1 MTNKTQTT
9 PSQPIIVVSGAT
21 GTTGKEVV
29 KQLSQNKGIKVRAAV
44 HSLEKAKE
52 LPSTVEVV
60 QMEYEQP
67 ETVLAAFAGATKLY
81 LVPPSDPNR
90 DRSKLA
96 PIMLEAAKKAG
107 IEYIVLIS
115 AIGIDREPI
124 LPTDRES
131 YLQVEDLVASS
142 GISYTILRASWFNQ
156 NFISP
161 VFFGLQIQQG
171 ILSLPVGEGK
181 AGWIDTRDIAAVAVT
196 VLTQKGHENKL
207 YNLTGSQ
214 LLTTSEVT
222 AILSQVAGREIK
234 FMDIPEEA
242 YAQAV
247 RSFGVREET
256 IKKMLDLMRKWR
268 LNVHDFIT
276 QDVEKIT
283 GKKPISFEQFAID
296 HAYLLRESDH
306 SKQEVIAQ

>member
-1 MTNKTQTT
+1 MTSQTAS
-9 PSQPIIVVSGAT
+9 SQPIIVVSGAT

-29 KQLSQNKGIKVRAAV
+29 KQLSQIKDIKVRAAV

-52 LPSTVEVV
+52 LHGNVEVV

-90 DRSKLA
+90 DRAQLA
-96 PIMLEAAKKAG
+96 PIMIEAAKKAG
-107 IEYIVLIS
+107 IQYIVLIS
-115 AIGIDREPI
+115 AIGIDREPV
-124 LPTDRES
+124 LPTDQVS
-131 YLQVEDLVASS
+131 YLDVEEKVANS
-142 GISYTILRASWFNQ
+142 GINYTILRASWFNQ

-161 VFFGLQIQQG
+161 VFFGPQIQQG
-171 ILSLPVGEGK
+171 ILTLPVGEGK
-181 AGWIDTRDIAAVAVT
+181 TGWIDTRDIAAVAAK
-196 VLTQKGHENKL
+196 VLTQTGHENKL
-207 YNLTGSQ
+207 YNLTGPE

-222 AILSQVAGREIK
+222 DVLSRVAGREIK
-234 FMDIPEEA
+234 FIDIPEEA

-247 RSFGVREET
+247 RNFGVREET
-256 IKKMLDLMRKWR
+256 IQKMLDLMRKWR

-276 QDVEKIT
+276 QDVEQIT

-296 HAYLLRESDH
+296 HAYLLGQSDLNR
-306 SKQEVIAQ
+306 QEVLAQ

>member
-1 MTNKTQTT
+1 MTSQTT
-9 PSQPIIVVSGAT
+9 SSQPIIVVSGAT

-29 KQLSQNKGIKVRAAV
+29 KQLSQIKDIKVRAAV

-52 LPSTVEVV
+52 LPGNVEVV

-90 DRSKLA
+90 DRAQLA
-96 PIMLEAAKKAG
+96 PIMIEAAKKAG
-107 IEYIVLIS
+107 IQYIVLIS
-115 AIGIDREPI
+115 AIGIDQEPI
-124 LPTDRES
+124 LPTDQVS
-131 YLQVEDLVASS
+131 YLDVEEKVASS
-142 GISYTILRASWFNQ
+142 GINYTILRASWFNQ

-161 VFFGLQIQQG
+161 VFFGPQIQQG
-171 ILSLPVGEGK
+171 MLTLPVGEGK
-181 AGWIDTRDIAAVAVT
+181 TGWIDTRDIAAVAAK
-196 VLTQKGHENKL
+196 VLTQTGHENKL
-207 YNLTGSQ
+207 YNLTGPE

-222 AILSQVAGREIK
+222 DVLSRVAGREIK
-234 FMDIPEEA
+234 FIDIPEEA

-247 RSFGVREET
+247 RNFGVREET
-256 IKKMLDLMRKWR
+256 IQKMLDLMRKWR

-276 QDVEKIT
+276 QDVEQIT

-296 HAYLLRESDH
+296 HAYLLGQSDP
-306 SKQEVIAQ
+306 SRQEVLAQ

>member
-52 LPSTVEVV
+52 LPKTVEVV

-81 LVPPSDPNR
+81 LVPPSDPHR

-96 PIMLEAAKKAG
+96 PIMVEAAKKAG

-124 LPTDRES
+124 LPADREL
-131 YLQVEDLVASS
+131 YLQVEDLVVSS
-142 GISYTILRASWFNQ
+142 GISYTVLRASWFNQ

-161 VFFGLQIQQG
+161 MFFGPQIQQG

-181 AGWIDTRDIAAVAVT
+181 AGWIDTRDIAAVAAI
-196 VLTQKGHENKL
+196 VLTQRGHDNKI
-207 YNLTGSQ
+207 YNLTGPQ
-214 LLTTSEVT
+214 LLTTNEVT
-222 AILSQVAGREIK
+222 VILSQVAGREIK

-247 RSFGVREET
+247 KSFGVREET
-256 IKKMLDLMRKWR
+256 IQKMLDLTRKWQ
-268 LNVHDFIT
+268 LNVHGFIT

-296 HAYLLRESDH
+296 HAYLLR
-306 SKQEVIAQ
+306 